1 MTSGKIV
8 ISSLE
13 KEGLM
18 QVAKWNKF
26 PVLLDSVEMQELFT
40 YLSPFHLVNVSSPVK
55 IGMEEIS
62 SQEFLQGYGEY
73 VGSLKQ
79 GEIPLLETYRSL
91 LSCALSRTFDPFYA
105 IKVGADR
112 LLVKPRMPVIQLQAH
127 SFFYS
132 EVDKQFHSMVQGKQ
146 SVLWGVQFSYP
157 QLFQDPKAKT
167 IVKVRE
173 EFENT
178 SLFSSLSQ
186 WIRSN
191 TLATPFVVEGVRTN
205 SPMRIG
211 KKGIEWV
218 NNHPQLKAKSI
229 TVLIKSS

>member
-1 MTSGKIV
+1 MTNGKIL

-26 PVLLDSVEMQELFT
+26 PVLLDILEMQDLFT
-40 YLSPFHLVNVSSPVK
+40 SLHPFHLVNVSSPVK
-55 IGMEEIS
+55 LGMEEIS
-62 SQEFLQGYGEY
+62 SQEFLRGYAEY
-73 VGSLKQ
+73 IGALKQ
-79 GEIPLLETYRSL
+79 GEVPFLETYRSL
-91 LSCALSRTFDPFYA
+91 FSCALSRALDPFYA
-105 IKVGADR
+105 IQVGTDR
-112 LLVKPRMPVIQLQAH
+112 CLVKPRMPVIQLQAH

-132 EVDKQFHSMVQGKQ
+132 EVDKQFHSMVQGKE
-146 SVLWGVQFSYP
+146 SVFWGVQFSYP

-178 SLFSSLSQ
+178 SLFTSLSQ

-191 TLATPFVVEGVRTN
+191 TLPTPFVVQGVRTN

-218 NNHPQLKAKSI
+218 NNHPQLKTKSI
-229 TVLIKSS
+229 KVFLKT